1 MPSALETLVKI
12 LKLEREQG
20 CNNTAVIGGFAAF
33 SQNWVKDARG
43 QARRPEHHMLVDELV
58 NLLQQYEQI
67 ENRSERHTKIQ
78 YMMDRITSRVP
89 PPPEYQVKAQPV
101 PETPPQASPPPEAA
115 APAPP
120 SAQQE
125 NRSKQQERHPKQ
137 ERQERPPKSQEQTRQ
152 ERHPKQQEQPQQERK
167 PKQQQRQE
175 QPPRDRNK
183 PKQAEH
189 PQARNR
195 PDHSR
200 NRDRDDDEGTPSPL
214 DDRYVS
220 EDRGFYRGNGFKPT
234 GELDIPAQPRLA
246 RPPRTPRTPLD
257 PEAAAD
263 HLHGLRQPVSVIKG
277 VGDRMV
283 GLFARLGVHTV
294 NDLINFLPRA
304 YDDYTRLLPINRLM
318 PKQTVVVMGTVR
330 EAEVRIGKGQRKDF
344 QVTFDDGSDLMSVTF
359 FGQHYLSRD
368 IKAGHQLVLRGETS
382 LYNGRVQ
389 MTNPTWEHL
398 DADNLVKLSIVP
410 VYPLTQNLKAQGLRR
425 LMKNAVEYWA
435 DRLPDFIPETT
446 LERAEL
452 ADLGWAI
459 KNIHF
464 PAGWDHLTHARNRI
478 VFDSLLLLQL
488 AILGNRRDWQSEPA
502 EPLSVTDEFMET
514 FLATVFPYQ
523 MTGAQRRAIDDIRR
537 DISKPIPMNRL
548 LQGDVGSG
556 KTAVAI
562 AALAMAVAAGK
573 QGAIMA
579 PTSILAEQHYRN
591 LSRIF
596 AQMPGEKKPVVAL
609 LTGALTESERQATY
623 AGIADGSIDVIV
635 GTQALIQEG
644 LVFKDLA
651 LAVIDEQHRFGTAQ
665 RGALRGK
672 GMNPHLLVMTATP
685 IPRTLALTLHADLDL
700 SVMDEMPPGR
710 IPIKTRMVD
719 SVARERI
726 FNFVEEQL
734 EKGRQ
739 AFVVHPLVEES
750 EKIDTMSAME
760 AYESLSKIFY
770 RYKVGLLHGR
780 MKPSEKDQIMADFSN
795 GVYQLLVTTSVAEVG
810 VDVPNASVIVI
821 EGANRF
827 GLAQLHQ
834 FRGRVGR
841 GQHASYCLLILDQDQ
856 SDSLQLL
863 REMETTPDPAERAK
877 LEAALPD
884 AIKRLKAMEDSTDGF
899 RLAEIDWK
907 LRGAGDLLGTRQSG
921 RSLTKLGEFITPQL
935 VELAQREARTIYEED
950 PDLVLE
956 QHRLLAQRVQI
967 LKDERSDVS

>member
-20 CNNTAVIGGFAAF
+20 CNNSAVIGGLGAF
-33 SQNWVKDARG
+33 SQNWVKDART
-43 QARRPEHHMLVDELV
+43 QARKPEHHMLVDELV
-58 NLLQQYEQI
+58 NLLQQYERI
-67 ENRSERHTKIQ
+67 ENRSERLTKIQ
-78 YMMDRITSRVP
+78 YMMDRITNRVP
-89 PPPEYQVKAQPV
+89 PPPEYQVKAPLV
-101 PETPPQASPPPEAA
+101 TEPPPQLAPPPKT
-115 APAPP
+115 P
-120 SAQQE
+120 
-125 NRSKQQERHPKQ
+125 ER
-137 ERQERPPKSQEQTRQ
+137 
-152 ERHPKQQEQPQQERK
+152 PQQERSPRPQSPPQQRERK
-167 PKQQQRQE
+167 PKEQR
-175 QPPRDRNK
+175 PPK
-183 PKQAEH
+183 
-189 PQARNR
+189 NR
-195 PDHSR
+195 PERPRHR
-200 NRDRDDDEGTPSPL
+200 GRDDDESAPSPL

-220 EDRGFYRGNGFKPT
+220 EDRGNIYRGNGFKPT
-234 GELDIPAQPRLA
+234 GVSDIPVQPRLA
-246 RPPRTPRTPLD
+246 RPPRTPRPPVD
-257 PEAAAD
+257 PDEAAD
-263 HLHGLRQPVSVIKG
+263 IMRGLQTPVSVIKG

-294 NDLINFLPRA
+294 NDLLNFFPRD

-318 PKQTVVVMGTVR
+318 PKEKVVVIGTVR
-330 EAEVRIGKGQRKDF
+330 EAEVRIGKGGRKDF
-344 QVTFDDGSDLMSVTF
+344 QITLDDGAGLMSVTF

-368 IKAGHQLVLRGETS
+368 IKAGHQVVLRGETS
-382 LYNGRVQ
+382 LFNGRIQ

-398 DADNLVKLSIVP
+398 DPDNLVKLGIVP

-435 DRLPDFIPETT
+435 DRLPDYIPAAT
-446 LERAEL
+446 LDRADL

-464 PAGWDHLTHARNRI
+464 PAGSDHLTHARNRL
-478 VFDSLLLLQL
+478 VFDNLLLFQL
-488 AILGNRRDWQSEPA
+488 AILGNRREWQSQDA
-502 EPLSVTDEFMET
+502 EALNVTDEFLET
-514 FLATVFPYQ
+514 FLQAVFPYE

-537 DISKPIPMNRL
+537 DIAKPIPMNRL

-562 AALAMAVAAGK
+562 TALAMAVANGK

-591 LSRIF
+591 LGRAF
-596 AQMPGEKKPVVAL
+596 EQMPGEKKPIVAL
-609 LTGALTESERQATY
+609 LTGALTESERQAAY
-623 AGIADGSIDVIV
+623 AGIADGSIDVVV

-651 LAVIDEQHRFGTAQ
+651 VAIIDEQHRFGTAQ

-672 GMNPHLLVMTATP
+672 GAKNPHLLVMTATP

-700 SVMDEMPPGR
+700 SIMDEMPPGR
-710 IPIKTRMVD
+710 IPIRTEIRP
-719 SVARERI
+719 SQARERI
-726 FNFVEEQL
+726 LAFVEDQL

-739 AFVVHPLVEES
+739 AFIVHPLVEES

-760 AYESLSKIFY
+760 AYENLSRIFY

-780 MKPSEKDQIMADFSN
+780 MRPTEKDEVMAAFSR
-795 GVYQLLVTTSVAEVG
+795 GDYHLLVTTSVAEVG

-841 GQHASYCLLILDQDQ
+841 GQHASYCVLILDHDQ
-856 SDSLQLL
+856 SDAYYWL
-863 REMETTPDPAERAK
+863 RDMENTPDPTERARK
-877 LEAALPD
+877 EANLPD
-884 AIKRLKAMEDSTDGF
+884 AIKRLKAMEDSNDGF
-899 RLAEIDWK
+899 HLAEIDWK

-921 RSLTKLGEFITPQL
+921 RGLTKLAEFITPQL
-935 VELAQREARTIYEED
+935 TELAQREARTIYEED
-950 PDLVLE
+950 PDLTLE